1 MGQAAPVLDE
11 PLTVDE
17 YLEGERA
24 SEVRHEYFDGCVTAM
39 AGASAEHEGVAMNIA
54 SALHRH
60 LKGKPCQVFKDGMKL
75 RLEVRKKDLFYY
87 PDVMVTC
94 DPKDKDPYFRR
105 NPKLLIEVL
114 SGDENKDLV
123 EKFFA
128 YQRIESLEEYFVVKP
143 DNENR
148 EVHVFRKGTDWDR
161 PLIVTEGEV
170 EFVSVG
176 SENVAWMKSTTVFD
190 RWRGLR

>member
-1 MGQAAPVLDE
+1 MAEAAPVLDE
-11 PLTVDE
+11 PLTVEE
-17 YLEGERA
+17 YLEGEIF
-24 SEVRHEYFDGCVTAM
+24 SEVRHEYFDGRVTAM
-39 AGASAEHEGVAMNIA
+39 SGASANHEDVAGNLFA
-54 SALHRH
+54 KLHPH
-60 LKGKPCQVFKDGMKL
+60 LKGKPCKVYKDGMKL
-75 RLEVRKKDLFYY
+75 RLLVQKKDLFYY
-87 PDVMVTC
+87 PDIMVTC
-94 DPKDKDPYFRR
+94 DPKDKNPYFRR
-105 NPKLLIEVL
+105 NPKLVIEIL
-114 SGDENKDLV
+114 SKDESKDLV

-176 SENVAWMKSTTVFD
+176 LKMTLDEIYD
-190 RWRGLR
+190 GL